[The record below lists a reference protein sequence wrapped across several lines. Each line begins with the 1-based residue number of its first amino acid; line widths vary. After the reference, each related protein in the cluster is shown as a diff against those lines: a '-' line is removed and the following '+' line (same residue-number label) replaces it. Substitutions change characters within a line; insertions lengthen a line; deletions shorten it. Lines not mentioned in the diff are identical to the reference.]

1 MKQTKAQLQEANE
14 NLNKII
20 RQQGKQ
26 LKELREDYDLA
37 ARRLDGL
44 IQIDFTLSQELK
56 KITDMI
62 GKNKS
67 TRPKDWGISLVEV
80 FLGAAVSAHI
90 VYIFVLIALTWFIK
104 LHITN

>member
-1 MKQTKAQLQEANE
+1 MKTRQTKAQLQEANE

-44 IQIDFTLSQELK
+44 IQKDFSLHQHVE
-56 KITDMI
+56 KIESIADVI

-67 TRPKDWGISLVEV
+67 PLTEYWGLSWNELFVGVVIL
-80 FLGAAVSAHI
+80 AHI
-90 VYIFVLIALTWFIK
+90 VTIYVLTGSA
-104 LHITN
+104 

>member
-20 RQQGKQ
+20 RQQKEQ
-26 LKELREDYDLA
+26 LNELREDYDLA

-67 TRPKDWGISLVEV
+67 TWPKDWGFSWTELFVGISILAHVIIIYVLV
-80 FLGAAVSAHI
+80 ASA
-90 VYIFVLIALTWFIK
+90 
-104 LHITN
+104 